1 MELELGGRRAI
12 VTGGSSG
19 IGLAVAHSLARE
31 GADVVLAAR
40 EAQRLEAA
48 RLAVAAHGT
57 RVLGIPTDTTDDE
70 SVDALVAATVA
81 GLGGVD
87 IVVNCAAK
95 PATPGQSNALAD
107 LDDDEFRRDI
117 ETKVL
122 GYVRTARA
130 AAPHMVAQGWGRI
143 VNIAGLNVRRTNSPY
158 ASARNA
164 AVSALTKNLADELG
178 PAGITVTVVHP
189 GHTVTERTPGL
200 LARIAEERGISLEE
214 AEAGLGAGTSI
225 RRLVTAEE
233 IGDIVAFLCSPRSA
247 AITGDAIAV
256 GGGQPG
262 AIFY

>member
-1 MELELGGRRAI
+1 MDLGLGGKRAI

-19 IGLAVAHSLARE
+19 IGLAVAHALARE

-40 EAQRLEAA
+40 DAA
-48 RLAVAAHGT
+48 RLETARAAVAAHGT
-57 RVLGIPTDTTDDE
+57 RTLGIPTDTTDDA
-70 SVDALVAATVA
+70 SVDALIAGTVAAFG
-81 GLGGVD
+81 GLD

-95 PATPGQSNALAD
+95 PATPGQSNLLAD
-107 LDDDEFRRDI
+107 LDDEEFRRDI

-130 AAPHMVAQGWGRI
+130 AAPHMAAQGWGRI
-143 VNIAGLNVRRTNSPY
+143 VNISGLNARRTGSPY

-164 AVSALTKNLADELG
+164 AVAAITKNLADELG

-200 LARIAEERGISLEE
+200 VTRMAGERGVTTEE
-214 AEAGLGAGTSI
+214 AEQALGAVTSI

-233 IGDIVAFLCSPRSA
+233 VADIVAFLCSPRAA

-262 AIFY
+262 PIFY